1 MSAKQPL
8 PPFNPSRLKT
18 LLKMAILRAQFVQEK
33 KLALAKQ
40 QRRQLADLLNQGKEQ
55 SATIRVENI
64 IREDIYIELLEYIEL
79 YCELLLARI
88 SLIVDPELTE
98 CDSNIKEAV
107 ALVIYLA
114 SHSELKEVTQIR
126 DQLIAKYGVDF
137 GKHAL
142 DNVDN
147 IVPEKVVNR
156 CNVPVPKEELV
167 TLYLCEIARA
177 YNAPYSNLPKE
188 ESVDASDNG
197 ADEDGDNGGSN
208 EIPIAATEGLVP
220 QPSNDFDALKARF
233 AALKR
238 T

>member
-18 LLKMAILRAQFVQEK
+18 LLKMAILRAQLVQEK

-114 SHSELKEVTQIR
+114 SHSELKEITQIR

-137 GKHAL
+137 GKQAL

-147 IVPEKVVNR
+147 IVPEKIVNR

-197 ADEDGDNGGSN
+197 ADDDGDNGGSK
-208 EIPIAATEGLVP
+208 ELPIAATEGLVP